1 MYLEHYGLTSFP
13 FSTAPDPRFYY
24 PSAKHREALAC
35 LLYVIEQHKGFALIT
50 GEVGAGKTMLCRATL
65 ERLDE
70 SVDAAVIVNTTLS
83 PLEFLQSVAVEFG
96 VDIEGAGK
104 IALLKAL
111 QNNLAERH
119 DAGRN
124 SVLIVDEAQD
134 LSVEVLEELRLL
146 GNMETSM
153 DKLLQI
159 ILLGQPELR
168 RMIGRPELRAL
179 DQRMA
184 VKFHLGTLG
193 REDVHAYIEHR
204 LGLAGA
210 GERSIFESEAKEAV
224 FEASGGVPRVINVIC
239 DQALL
244 QAYSQGRERVEGET
258 LHQVVAE
265 MEGYYM
271 DEQQD
276 AGVSGGPL
284 PSARVGE
291 GVPADGPAPAPAPEN
306 EGPPRAAEASPRE
319 FTDFGALRQAL
330 HTQELP
336 VKPSPDGG
344 ESEAA
349 QYEHEGRC
357 VSVLLRT
364 EGDGVD
370 LTLMFPL
377 EGLVP
382 ADEAE
387 LRLAAAARYERIGE
401 GTYVHRNQMDLQLRI
416 GDERVALSA
425 PARDDEG
432 PMTVP
437 DRLERMN
444 DELIALLDLLR
455 SGVAEANGSDGQE
468 TEVAEARL
476 LPRVVSRSG
485 SVVTLECP
493 RCESTVRV
501 YEDEVGE
508 SGKCPGCSATIYVPE
523 EAFRPEER
531 AHKTSADADPVPKPE
546 RKGFKWLRMFPCLR
560 GIAKYSPFG

>member
-1 MYLEHYGLTSFP
+1 MYLEHFGLTSFP
-13 FSTAPDPRFYY
+13 FNTAPDPRFYY

-50 GEVGAGKTMLCRATL
+50 GEIGAGKTMLCRATL

-83 PLEFLQSVAVEFG
+83 PLEFLQAVAVEFG

-111 QNNLAERH
+111 QSNLAERH
-119 DAGRN
+119 GAGRN

-134 LSVEVLEELRLL
+134 LSIEVLEELRLL
-146 GNMETSM
+146 GNMETSV

-193 REDVHAYIEHR
+193 REDVHAYVEHR
-204 LGLAGA
+204 LELAGA
-210 GERSIFESEAKEAV
+210 GEGGIFESEAREAV

-244 QAYSQGRERVEGET
+244 QAYSQGRERVDRET
-258 LHQVVAE
+258 LRQVVAE

-271 DEQQD
+271 DEKRE
-276 AGVSGGPL
+276 AAVSGGPL

-291 GVPADGPAPAPAPEN
+291 GVPDDAAPAGHVQDVEQPTN
-306 EGPPRAAEASPRE
+306 AAEGSPCE
-319 FTDFGALRQAL
+319 FADFGALRRAL
-330 HTQELP
+330 HADQLSVT
-336 VKPSPDGG
+336 PSADEG
-344 ESEAA
+344 ESQAA
-349 QYEHEGRC
+349 QYDHEGRR
-357 VSVLLRT
+357 VSVLLRN
-364 EGDGVD
+364 EGAGVG
-370 LTLMFPL
+370 LTLRVPL
-377 EGLVP
+377 EGLVTV
-382 ADEAE
+382 DEAE
-387 LRLAAAARYERIGE
+387 LRLAAAERYEKIGQ
-401 GTYVHRNQMDLQLRI
+401 GSYVHRNEMDLRLRI

-425 PARDDEG
+425 PARDDKG
-432 PMTVP
+432 PMAVP
-437 DRLERMN
+437 GRLERMN
-444 DELIALLDLLR
+444 DELVALLDLLR
-455 SGVAEANGSDGQE
+455 SRVAEADGSEEPG

-508 SGKCPGCSATIYVPE
+508 SGKCPGCSATIYVAE

-531 AHKTSADADPVPKPE
+531 AHKASADADPVPKPE